1 MGWLIGRLIWVKPGC
16 VSVNPSLVELA
27 GVAGWLAGRFGSDQA
42 GSCVLTQS
50 VYPSQV
56 ALGWFGWPVAWL
68 VGGWLVGWLVGWFGP
83 DQAGWC
89 VLPHSVNPSQVELGW
104 LVVGPRWVVFLA
116 QYVNPSQADNMQTKT
131 QTVPTLSTQAKIKK
145 IGQTRHP
152 GLDWCK
158 SCHPPHMIDP
168 QHAN

>member
-1 MGWLIGRLIWVKPGC
+1 MGWLGWLVGLGPTTSQTVNPSQAEERLDWLIGWLVWVKPGC

-104 LVVGPRWVVFLA
+104 LVVGPRWFVFFGTIC
-116 QYVNPSQADNMQTKT
+116 QSE
-131 QTVPTLSTQAKIKK
+131 SS
-145 IGQTRHP
+145 R
-152 GLDWCK
+152 
-158 SCHPPHMIDP
+158 
-168 QHAN
+168 QHANQNTNCANLANPG